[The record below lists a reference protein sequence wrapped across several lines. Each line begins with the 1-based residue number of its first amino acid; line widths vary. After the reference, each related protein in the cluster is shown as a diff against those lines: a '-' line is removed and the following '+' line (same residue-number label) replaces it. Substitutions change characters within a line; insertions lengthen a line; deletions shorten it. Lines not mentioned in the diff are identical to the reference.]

1 MSSDF
6 YSATKNRRTFY
17 EISGESTISD
27 DRIHEIINQAVTV
40 APTAFN
46 SQSGRVVLLL
56 GEQHTKLW
64 DITMETLR
72 KIVPEEKFSP
82 TEQKINS
89 FRSGYGT
96 VLYFEE
102 ETIIEELQ
110 KSYPSYKDN
119 FPVWSQQANG
129 MLQYIIWTSLEEE
142 GLGVSLQHY
151 NPLIDEEV
159 KKQWN
164 IPGSWKLIAQMP
176 FGKPTAAPDKKEIKP
191 LEERVKVYK

>member
-6 YSATKNRRTFY
+6 YSAIKNRRTY
-17 EISGESTISD
+17 YGISRESTISD

-72 KIVPEEKFSP
+72 KIVPEDKFSP

-96 VLYFEE
+96 VLFFEE
-102 ETIIEELQ
+102 QIIIEELQ
-110 KSYPSYKDN
+110 KNYPSYKDN
-119 FPVWSQQANG
+119 FPIWSQQASG
-129 MLQYIIWTSLEEE
+129 MLQYIMQ
-142 GLGVSLQHY
+142 V
-151 NPLIDEEV
+151 
-159 KKQWN
+159 
-164 IPGSWKLIAQMP
+164 
-176 FGKPTAAPDKKEIKP
+176 
-191 LEERVKVYK
+191 

>member
-1 MSSDF
+1 VSSDF
-6 YSATKNRRTFY
+6 YSAIKSRRTFY
-17 EISGESTISD
+17 GISGESTISD

-72 KIVPEEKFSP
+72 KIVPEEHFSP

-102 ETIIEELQ
+102 QTIIEELQ
-110 KSYPSYKDN
+110 KSFPSYKDN

-164 IPGSWKLIAQMP
+164 VPSSWKLIGQMP
-176 FGKPTAAPDKKEIKP
+176 FGKPTATPDEKEIKP
-191 LEERVKVYK
+191 LDERVKVYK